1 MRQGERNEGSRSLYS
16 PSDLAGEE
24 IQSPCTPDSQKAAG
38 RNLTCLPLVPPRFEP
53 SRSLGRGS
61 VQVSV
66 FPLPNSPRSSDF
78 SPHRRGKDEG
88 GEEGGTSPGKRT
100 CAQRARRG
108 RLELVRGAF
117 DQHSALAR
125 WRPKARGRRECG
137 RISVDR
143 RTRRVAPAVHHFP
156 TLPGTPH

>member
-88 GEEGGTSPGKRT
+88 GEEGGRHRGNELAPSARDAADWNW
-100 CAQRARRG
+100 CAAP
-108 RLELVRGAF
+108 L
-117 DQHSALAR
+117 
-125 WRPKARGRRECG
+125 
-137 RISVDR
+137 IS
-143 RTRRVAPAVHHFP
+143 TRRWHDGVRR
-156 TLPGTPH
+156 PGDGESAGESL